1 MNGQSA
7 PQQITPPQ
15 QIPGGQ
21 SQRQSLSPPASHSR
35 NASVS
40 YPVQSPMMPTPE
52 EKHHPVSVSQSPP
65 YFERSPTNTL
75 QRTSALL
82 SPLPTPVNVVNGFV
96 TSTPMS
102 GYEEFVQTVRDQ
114 SDSDTSPQFMM
125 DPWGAMS
132 MPPDF
137 DPMRIDPSLMMTMNM
152 DLTMGHPP
160 DGMLALVPDM
170 SPTQA
175 FRTVQTPL
183 QTPQMDETFSD
194 LQIGSSAAMFYP
206 SNRHSSIADAGIPD
220 LGAIVAAQDGW
231 TVFRCT
237 PTIPSSSCPRTARL
251 NLERLELSLKNHE
264 GWSNWS
270 PSWDESDF
278 QRGGQI
284 AVSKLQESTRDKLLA
299 ITQSFLHKALD
310 IHKDGMSSSSSSGE
324 SPGSTA
330 SLSNFIILPPARVLE
345 YFLKSYAN
353 SFERYYPTSS
363 RGLLDAN
370 ELMQNYNDKASSLLI
385 LMMIA
390 QGAMA
395 IPSMEARWLTGGITE
410 ACRIS
415 LFDLIEKNIIMAG
428 DPIVLRAALLFT
440 VQAAW
445 SGDKWQMD
453 IAMGQRGMYFSML
466 RHSGILDERPAMSP
480 QANGGVATEMLWRD
494 WLQQESRSR

>member
-1 MNGQSA
+1 
-7 PQQITPPQ
+7 
-15 QIPGGQ
+15 
-21 SQRQSLSPPASHSR
+21 
-35 NASVS
+35 
-40 YPVQSPMMPTPE
+40 
-52 EKHHPVSVSQSPP
+52 
-65 YFERSPTNTL
+65 
-75 QRTSALL
+75 
-82 SPLPTPVNVVNGFV
+82 
-96 TSTPMS
+96 
-102 GYEEFVQTVRDQ
+102 
-114 SDSDTSPQFMM
+114 
-125 DPWGAMS
+125 
-132 MPPDF
+132 
-137 DPMRIDPSLMMTMNM
+137 
-152 DLTMGHPP
+152 
-160 DGMLALVPDM
+160 
-170 SPTQA
+170 
-175 FRTVQTPL
+175 
-183 QTPQMDETFSD
+183 
-194 LQIGSSAAMFYP
+194 
-206 SNRHSSIADAGIPD
+206 
-220 LGAIVAAQDGW
+220 
-231 TVFRCT
+231 
-237 PTIPSSSCPRTARL
+237 
-251 NLERLELSLKNHE
+251 
-264 GWSNWS
+264 
-270 PSWDESDF
+270 
-278 QRGGQI
+278 
-284 AVSKLQESTRDKLLA
+284 
-299 ITQSFLHKALD
+299 
-310 IHKDGMSSSSSSGE
+310 MSSSSSSGE

-466 RHSGILDERPAMSP
+466 RHSGILEERPAMSP
-480 QANGGVATEMLWRD
+480 PASGGVATEMLWRD